1 MTDIVERMNAELP
14 PFVGRLGGHML
25 AFDLDVHE
33 CRFRWTIGNDFC
45 HSGDVVQGG
54 FVTAMLDA
62 TMSHACFG
70 IGDVSGLAT
79 LEIKV
84 SFLDVSRAGGFES
97 VGRVVKAT
105 HRTAFLSG
113 ELYDASGKITATA
126 SATAKLSRQG

>member
-14 PFVGRLGGHML
+14 VFVDRLGGRML
-25 AFDLDVHE
+25 AFDLNAHE
-33 CRFRWTIGNDFC
+33 CRFQWMIGPEFC

-62 TMSHACFG
+62 NMSHACFG
-70 IGDVSGLAT
+70 VGDVSGLAT

-84 SFLDVSRAGGFES
+84 SFLDVSRAGAFES
-97 VGRVVKAT
+97 LGRVVKAT

-113 ELYDASGKITATA
+113 ELFDASGRLTATA
-126 SATAKLSRQG
+126 TATAKLSRQG

>member
-14 PFVGRLGGHML
+14 PFVDQLGGRML
-25 AFDLDVHE
+25 SFDLDRHE
-33 CRFRWTIGNDFC
+33 CRFRWAIGQEFC

-97 VGRVVKAT
+97 VGRVVHAT
-105 HRTAFLSG
+105 HRTAFLTG
-113 ELYDASGKITATA
+113 ELHDASGRLTATA
-126 SATAKLSRQG
+126 SATAKVSRQS

>member
-14 PFVGRLGGHML
+14 PFVHRLGGRML

-33 CRFRWTIGNDFC
+33 CRFRWTIGHDFC

-84 SFLDVSRAGGFES
+84 SFLDVSRAGDFES
-97 VGRVVKAT
+97 LGRVVKAT

-113 ELYDASGKITATA
+113 ELFDAAGRPTATA
-126 SATAKLSRQG
+126 SATAKLSRLG